1 MRTSKKLLAL
11 LLCVAMIAAMGIP
24 ALAADPTVSASSV
37 TAHRGDTVDV
47 TIDLKNNP
55 GIIALQVKV
64 GYDATAL
71 ELLGVT
77 DAKKIGAGTLEAD
90 YTKNPYMLT
99 WCDGTA
105 PSNYVFDDT
114 VATLSFKVKDDAA
127 YGDYAI
133 TVSVVD
139 ENTLDYNTDPVA
151 FTPVNG
157 SVTVEEIVCP
167 HTNTETVAG
176 KAATCA
182 EDGLTDGVKCTDCGT
197 WVTPQTVIPA
207 TGIHTPETVPGKAA
221 TCTEAGLTDGQKCS
235 VCGAEITAQEAIP
248 ALNHANAVYVA
259 AKDATCVEDGNIA
272 CWSCEDCGE
281 YFSDEGCI
289 YSISADTV
297 IIPAFG
303 HTVVIDPA
311 VDPIDDQP
319 GWTEGSHCSVCGE
332 ILVPQMPISN
342 YIPEDET
349 PINGKSKKTEES
361 EEPEEP
367 EEPAESGDLKFIDVA
382 KDAWY
387 YDAVYWAV
395 ENNITVGTSETT
407 FSPEEP
413 CTRAQI
419 VTFLWR
425 AAGCPEPAS
434 TENPFADVAADTYY
448 TKAVL
453 WAVENGITVGT
464 GEGAFS
470 PNAVCTRGQIVT
482 FLARFAKAENTAAAD
497 CFEDVAADAYYA
509 GAVTWAADNGITV
522 GTSETTF
529 SPDNECTRA
538 QIVTFLYRYFA
549 E

>member
-24 ALAADPTVSASSV
+24 ALAADPTVSAGIV
-37 TAHRGDTVDV
+37 TAHRGETVDV
-47 TIDLKNNP
+47 KIGLANNP
-55 GIIALQVKV
+55 GFVSLKLEV
-64 GYDATAL
+64 GYDASAL
-71 ELLGVT
+71 TLVNVT
-77 DAKKIGAGTLEAD
+77 DTGDLGTPVFEKTAEG
-90 YTKNPYMLT
+90 YAKNPYTLF
-99 WCDGTA
+99 WDGGANPNFTV
-105 PSNYVFDDT
+105 NGT
-114 VATLSFKVKDDAA
+114 VATLTFQVKDDAA
-127 YGDYAI
+127 YAEYPIIVTFKEAPNFDLGDVI
-133 TVSVVD
+133 
-139 ENTLDYNTDPVA
+139 

-281 YFSDEGCI
+281 YFSDEACT

-407 FSPEEP
+407 FSPEDP

-448 TKAVL
+448 SKAVL

-464 GEGAFS
+464 GEGTFS